1 MKLFV
6 RCTFAGLL
14 VLISILAGIPAA
26 GQTTNTGIV
35 LGTVIDPGGAVVPDA
50 TVDLT
55 NAATSD
61 AKTITTNSSGQ
72 YVFPSVAPGTYTL
85 KFTKTGFATTTVGS
99 VKVDVTKSYTYD
111 IRLEISAGKEIVEVS
126 AQSQAELQ
134 TTDAVVGNVVGGTAL
149 MHLPTLQR
157 DSRELLTL
165 QPASTPYETSNGG
178 GFGDSGGTVAG
189 ARSDPNPFNLDGI
202 DITDN
207 VIAGGGNQV
216 PIVPIGV
223 DSIEEFRV
231 GVTNNNASFG
241 RASGGQIS
249 VISKGG
255 TNSFHGNVYWY
266 HQNSVLNANAW
277 DNNANKIAK
286 QPQHDNRA
294 GASFG
299 GPLKKNKTFFFGN
312 YEVRRFPQSVQITR
326 IMPTDTLRQGIIT
339 LNGVQYNLAT
349 STACGPSGNQA

>member
-55 NAATSD
+55 NAATND
-61 AKTITTNSSGQ
+61 TKTVTTNSSGQ
-72 YVFPSVAPGTYTL
+72 YVFSSVAPGTYTL
-85 KFTKTGFATTTVGS
+85 KFTKTGFATTTIGN

-111 IRLEISAGKEIVEVS
+111 VKLEISAGKEIVEVS
-126 AQSQAELQ
+126 AEAQAELQ
-134 TTDAVVGNVVGGTAL
+134 KMDAVVGDVIGGTAL
-149 MHLPTLQR
+149 THLPTLQR

-165 QPASTPYETSNGG
+165 QPGSTPYETSNGG

-189 ARSDPNPFNLDGI
+189 ARSDQNAFNLDGI

-241 RASGGQIS
+241 APRAVKSTS
-249 VISKGG
+249 S
-255 TNSFHGNVYWY
+255 
-266 HQNSVLNANAW
+266 A
-277 DNNANKIAK
+277 
-286 QPQHDNRA
+286 RA
-294 GASFG
+294 APTTSTENLTG
-299 GPLKKNKTFFFGN
+299 
-312 YEVRRFPQSVQITR
+312 ITR
-326 IMPTDTLRQGIIT
+326 IR
-339 LNGVQYNLAT
+339 
-349 STACGPSGNQA
+349 S